1 MKGLILTGCS
11 GFIGF
16 NWLKNAFLDKTLLS
30 TYHVIVSVDKL
41 GYAAEYNKELY
52 KVICKTLD
60 IVRVDGNINNIDE
73 LNKTYN
79 PQSQTECG
87 HVWDILDFASESH
100 VDNSIK
106 TPTKLYTENAS
117 IPANLINWIGSH
129 KKINH
134 YIHISTDEVYGDIEI
149 KDAHNKHHWFTPNS
163 PIKPSNPYSASKVA
177 QDAFLHSMWKTFGM
191 RVSIIRM
198 ANQFGQYQHPEKM
211 LPASILRAIKGE
223 TIKVYGT
230 GDNMRQWTWVGDTV
244 KTIKNILWSPLVS
257 DKLEVYHISDERN
270 LVSNNKIVEL
280 TTKSLNKNGISAKY
294 EYVQDRLGHD
304 KAYALVSDFSNFN
317 STLEERIDSLVQ
329 WYMDNKGLYNAKNS

>member
-16 NWLKNAFLDKTLLS
+16 NWLKTAFIDKTLLS
-30 TYHVIVSVDKL
+30 TYQVVVSVDKL

-52 KVICKTLD
+52 KAVCKSLD
-60 IVRVDGNINNIDE
+60 IVRVDANINDIDE
-73 LNKTYN
+73 MNSFYN
-79 PQSQTECG
+79 PQSQTECS
-87 HVWDILDFASESH
+87 HVWDVLDFASNSH

-106 TPTKLYTENAS
+106 DPYGLYTENAS
-117 IPANLINWIGSH
+117 LPANLIKWIGSH

-149 KDAHNKHHWFTPNS
+149 NEAKHKTNWFTPNS

-198 ANQFGQYQHPEKM
+198 ANQFGKYQHPEKM
-211 LPASILRAIKGE
+211 LPASILRAVKGE

-244 KTIKNILWSPLVS
+244 KIIKNILWSPLIS
-257 DKLEVYHISDERN
+257 ENLEVYHISDERN

-280 TTKSLNKNGISAKY
+280 TTKSLEELKITAKK

-304 KAYALVSDFSNFN
+304 KAYALVTSISNFEV
-317 STLEERIDSLVQ
+317 SLEERIKELVK
-329 WYMDNKGLYNAKNS
+329 WYIENKDLYNAKNN